1 MQSPDGTAP
10 ASSPNGDSWPANVSV
25 ASNRSQTLASHVERA
40 LSSHGVIQPTPFP
53 TLVDENAPV
62 RLDTRWP
69 LEMVPEGSSGDDI
82 TGTLLP
88 AQLLLAWALVVRT
101 HAAADSVVVFG
112 ANVQGTFQ
120 PLVVEVDTQ
129 MPIASHLDAIRSQL
143 DDFATANVAV
153 SRNAHSPFRFPSAL
167 LYSQDI
173 SLAEQQSQLAE
184 DGGVPL
190 AILCSG
196 QQGRLT
202 ADLVADSSVV
212 DQHLLPCI
220 VAQFERAFKQLRSS
234 TSKDKLLCISLTDP
248 QDLDKARM
256 LAGRVPAP
264 ASICLHRLIIERAQ
278 SQPDAEASV
287 SWDTSLTY
295 AELDR
300 YSDVLAS
307 RLVSLG
313 LEVGQ
318 IVATCFDKSG
328 WVSVVYLAVLKAGGA
343 FAPLNSALSAEQL
356 APIVGKLN
364 PFIILASPR
373 HHDKCAGL
381 AAHLLDVQT
390 VDNDTA
396 NASDLSKVVVTANH
410 PACVVSTSGNSGTT
424 KQLIFDHEAVCSSVA
439 ANRDAHD
446 FSPATRTLQL
456 YPYDHHLS
464 IAEMLFT
471 LAEGGCICT
480 PSEDERLTDMA
491 AACRRMK
498 PTLTCLTPS
507 VADMLEP
514 DDLASIE
521 TIILSGE
528 SMTSSNVR
536 KWASRV
542 NLVNGYGPAEAFGFA
557 CSTAPIS
564 AVAAPDNFGWPRGC
578 AVWLMDPDDPTRL
591 APIGAAG
598 ELLLESPSIG
608 QAYRA
613 DDEASDAAFIRRPVC
628 LPPPPFS
635 QSPGSQQRCLL
646 TGDLVRFDLGDG
658 TLKFI
663 RRKGSQGQLLQSST
677 AVEELIRQSS
687 STVRQVTVAVP
698 GRGVCANRP
707 VALISIEGES
717 RTGKLGLLSSAK
729 QQPLSGTLAAIRD
742 HVSSQLP
749 PHLAPSV
756 WFAVTEIPMTP
767 WGKLDIPA
775 VLVWLEAMG
784 RDDFQKGLGDG
795 LVSASDVGNSLA
807 TSTPITEHGS
817 VLSAGMAQ
825 SFTQTSLPASITSAS
840 PEVGGDRFSLL
851 RLAPEK
857 LSELEALLDTLCP
870 DTSSV
875 EDCYPCSSTQEG
887 ILVSQVKAPGTYN
900 ILVVWDLVIPADAS
914 VSGAVTLKSLQG
926 AWTRV
931 VERHAALRTTFVES
945 LRDGGLFDQVVLST
959 PAVEVVEVP
968 WLEEAG
974 GADNLLQLT
983 AGSWKSGKPQHR
995 LGLCKAADGRLRCQ
1009 LLVSHSVIDGLS
1021 VPSLR
1026 RDLER
1031 ALNGTLGDGPRPDFQ
1046 SRYIRQLRRASKDEG
1061 REFWRSHL
1069 DGLSGCLLP
1078 KLTDWAPSPSVA
1090 RVSVMRRSLP
1100 RAQQLRRFCQEHG
1113 VTLFN
1118 VLQAAWALVLR
1129 AYTLSDDVCFAFMA
1143 TDRHLLGDEAEDA
1156 VGFFINLI
1164 LCRVALQGSTPIV
1177 DVLKRLQHDFV
1188 SGLPHQHVSLAE
1200 IAHEHNIP
1208 ANQLFNTAMTFH
1220 AVDKSEESR
1229 RSDGVQLRQVD
1240 LQDVAEV
1247 CLRLQPPPLNP
1258 LSPLIPQRLD
1268 TDGFLKQYDAVVK
1281 IHESDDHDITV
1292 QLCYRST
1299 ALSDAQAENVFGAF
1313 LAAVGSI
1320 PEASMVDEVEL
1331 LDERMRRQILQW
1343 NQLQPQEVDVCIH
1356 RLIEQTA
1363 EEDPAALAIDGHD
1376 GSFTYGDLDRMAS
1389 QLAAHLVGLNV
1400 GPEVPVVFRIDKSA
1414 WAVVAMLA
1422 ILKAG
1427 GMFVPIDPAWPIDR
1441 AQFLVDD
1448 VGAQILL
1455 TSESTTSLP
1464 LERLSHSLVL
1474 SSRLIDNLPVPAPA
1488 ISSPPQVHSRNAAY
1502 ILYTSGSTGKPKG
1515 VVVEHRAVS
1524 SSSRAHAQAMGI
1536 DRQSRVL
1543 QFSSYAFDACI
1554 CEILTTLVSGG
1565 CICIPS
1571 EHDRLSNLTGAI
1583 AKLRPTWTF
1592 MTPTTLRTLRPQ
1604 DCPSLKTV
1612 CIGGEALTQAVKD
1625 TWSPY
1630 VRVLNG
1636 YGPTETCVF
1645 AVTIDSTD
1653 PAVPPPV
1660 VGHPIGSR
1668 GWIVRPGNPQKLT
1681 PVGAVGELLI
1691 EGPIVAREYF
1701 KDPVR
1706 TNSVFLDQAPPSWT
1720 VKSPYRVYCTG
1731 DLVRNNADGSIT
1743 YVGRNDGQVKVRGQR
1758 TELGEIEQ
1766 HLVAIESD
1774 IASCIVLLP
1783 KTGPCAA
1790 RLVAAISFNMAYP
1803 PLDPVATDGI
1813 RLLDPNRISG
1823 VLTSLREKLA
1833 QRVPVYMVPQIWL
1846 PVVALPSTTACKID
1860 RHRVARW
1867 VEQLNPDVLNK
1878 AFSLSPVKSSFPTAT
1893 DLVQTVIA
1901 TAWGHTLD
1909 ITVDQ
1914 IPTDRSFFSLGG
1926 DSILAMMVINQCRA
1940 RGVKISASDILRGH
1954 TVADLASRASLAD
1967 ETLEQPVSRF
1977 DLTSAQS
1984 LALGVGL
1991 ELPSTPPRDSR
2002 TVRLRLG
2009 RSVTQEAL
2017 EDAIRNLVALHPAL
2031 RTTFVNEGTAW
2042 HQSAIFDPA
2051 KAFLLTVHDESAG
2064 TSRQAPSLLE
2074 KSRAQLDLAAGP
2086 LLTVDYFP
2094 DTSLLVLAAPHITL
2108 DLPSWS
2114 VVLGDLDGF
2123 LSGSN
2128 ASPAVP
2134 LAPFTSGRLPQSPLP
2149 VKDALGEQGQESN
2162 IGYWELEPEDTY
2174 LPREMKYELRVES
2187 ETSEML
2193 LQICQNTDLS
2203 PVDLVVA
2210 AAAQS
2215 FSDVFLDRSVPVIH
2229 LVDTTHEHA
2238 VIGYH
2243 DTVYPVQV
2251 SCSSPSTSN
2260 PDLVAQARISRV
2272 GVASKGLPYMAR
2284 SYRPQ
2289 VLATRIPEII
2299 VSYSDYR
2306 ESKFHGKALQQMDD
2320 GVPTAKLSASAS
2332 LVPSCISITASA
2344 QDDNPLSVV
2353 VAHSWDLGQQK
2364 KVRKWVRH
2372 LETALGDFIR
2382 STARANAPLSPTDF
2396 PFVRVADDNAWER
2409 LRDTIAATIGSC
2421 SAQTVEDLYPC
2432 SPVQEGILLSQAK
2445 SMSSYQVDVVWK
2457 IHAATPASAVSLA
2470 KIEKAWQAV
2479 IRQHAA
2485 LRTVFVDGA
2494 AANEAF
2500 LAVVLRRPPV
2510 LVQQRRLTGGQG
2522 VEALLASEP
2531 PLAVADH
2538 EPPHRLTIAA
2548 TSGQDEV
2555 LVHLRISHAV
2565 LDGVSLDA
2573 LQHDLARVY
2582 AAEDASS
2589 PAVDNGRQP
2598 SDTAFRDY
2606 VNFIRSQDTDV
2617 SLGFWKNRLATVMPC
2632 HFPRLQ
2638 VPDTDIVDEKRVLR
2652 TELDDISPLTRLC
2665 QEHGF
2670 TISNLVQIAWAL
2682 LLRSYTNNPHVC
2694 FGYMTSGRDAPVQG
2708 IESAV
2713 GVFINLLV
2721 SNVELD
2727 DNTTVRQAL
2736 EDARGALADGLEHQY
2751 CPLVKIQSALQ
2762 LGSEPL
2768 FNTVL
2773 SCYRENEVSSPLSAA
2788 DVAVDTVYL
2797 DDTSEFSLAAKATYT
2812 RSKIELTLTY
2822 WTGTLSPTAAD
2833 VVGTVWA
2840 QTLKSLPSLLDEKV
2854 SNVSLFDKQSSR
2866 LVQDWNS
2873 HVPDA
2878 VDACLHDIIS
2888 RVAVLQP
2895 EKEALCST
2903 EGSLT
2908 YGQLDDYSTRLGHHL
2923 VSLGV
2928 GPESVVALLFEKS
2941 IWAVVGMLGVLK
2953 AGGAFVALD
2962 PAHPPDRL
2970 ALIILDID
2978 SPILLVSETQAAQ
2991 PLVTE
2996 QLASAAVQPWTVT
3009 PTSIQAL
3016 PIRDGK
3022 PCSTVTPD
3030 NAAYLIFTSGSTGR
3044 PKGVVIEHRAVSTGT
3059 KEHGSQM
3066 AYTPASRVL
3075 QFASY
3080 AFDATIGEVFTTL
3093 VHHGCVC
3100 VASETERIEDLP
3112 GFMNRFRVTWAF
3124 LTPAVA
3130 RMMTADD
3137 VPTLKTLICGGEPIG
3152 NLTPRIWS
3160 GKVQFIQA
3168 YGPTETCVFASI
3180 SDRQHREVRPAIV
3193 GHMMG
3198 SAAWIVNPSN
3208 ADILM
3213 PVGAV
3218 GEMLIEGPILGRGYR
3233 NDVEKT
3239 DACFLQS
3246 PRWSDDHL
3254 QHERPRRFYK
3264 TGDLVRYNLDGSMDF
3279 IQRKDT
3285 QIKVRGQRVE
3295 AGEIESHITSA
3306 HENVQHVYVTFTK
3319 QGRLSSRLISVL
3331 SFRGIGSAPVSGSS
3345 PAEGYTLRLVHGEDR
3360 EKARKLLRA
3369 ITEHLSAKLPRHMVP
3384 TVWAVV
3390 EGSSV
3395 PLTTSGKIDRRQMTA
3410 WLERADEDTVQEI
3423 LALDEDEVVPDEAV
3437 SAVEAAVRSI
3447 WALVLNLEPEKI
3459 GLHRPFFSLGGD
3471 SISAMQVV
3479 SHCRVQGI
3487 DLTVQDMFRC
3497 KTIAAL
3503 VALVNDAA
3511 AAGSG
3516 TASGAQQLDLA
3527 ERPEDF
3533 ALSPIQ
3539 RMHFDMNPEGVN
3551 YFNQSFL
3558 VQIPSARQLASI
3570 AVQAALHQLV
3580 RRHSMLRARF
3590 RRAQGLWTQRITD
3603 DVPGS
3608 LTYQEHSHV
3617 APEEV
3622 DALLQ
3627 DAQESLDI
3635 QNGPILA
3642 VKLIQLPD
3650 RQLLFMVAHH
3660 LVVDLVSW
3668 RVLLEELEAILTGM
3682 FHSHRMAAVMPVPFQ
3697 AWIRLQATRV
3707 QLRSPAEVLPYEV
3720 PAPQLDYWGF
3730 GAEEANLFG
3739 STRDATFAL
3748 DEVTTRA
3755 LLGPCNEPLQTD
3767 PQDLF
3772 LAAAFQSFHDVFP
3785 DRPQPAIFTE
3795 GHGREA
3801 DAADHIDLSRTVAWF
3816 TSIVP
3821 VALVDGV
3828 QPDLIETLK
3837 RTKDARRAVP
3847 GMGVPYFSYRHL
3859 SDDGAERFGHHAQ
3872 MEILFN
3878 YFGQYQQLER
3888 EGALLQPVPEG
3899 QFAQR
3904 DIDPSAPRLAVFDIA
3919 VAVAEGRT
3927 TISLTIPQSLSAA
3940 LAHRVSVWTER
3951 FQQLLVSLIDKTS
3964 RMASDFSLSDMPLI
3978 KDISYA
3984 HLVEME
3990 SLCREH
3996 TGTWGPKTIEEILPC
4011 SPMQQGILLSQSRT
4025 PELYD
4030 VRIALE
4036 ITTSEGAF
4044 PKVHRLR
4051 DAWKQVVRRQP
4062 MLRTVFLPNLRGSG
4076 SFDQAVLRDPL
4087 PAVREIQLQG
4097 SLASSDKD
4105 LVERVR
4111 QEMAAAPA
4119 NSFEYGKL
4127 AHELVIYTAG
4137 ERVFVL
4143 IRLSHALVD
4152 GASLPL
4158 VTLELRQAYARRL
4171 AAGPGRAYRELVA
4184 FLQRQ
4189 PRDETLRYWREY
4201 LLNASPCRLPPLN
4214 DGVVSSPDSL
4224 QTREVVVPNAESLRR
4239 LCSQHGFTM
4248 ANLMHAAWA
4257 IVLRAY
4263 TGEDEVC
4270 FGYLV
4275 SGRDAPIEG
4284 VDELLGPLINMLIC
4298 RVAFHDPGRSVLQL
4312 LHGMRDDFVSGL
4324 SHQYVSLAEAQ
4335 HGLNLGSERLF
4346 SSVISFQRHDPVADG
4361 PGPGPTDGAG
4371 SLRMTSIDARDPT
4384 EYDLSLNIIDA
4395 EQELSIAFAH
4405 WTSKVS
4411 TAHAAHMMRALLA
4424 ALAGFAQD
4432 PHQPATRVDL
4442 VDAETR
4448 RELNTWNAAAIPAPR
4463 LACLH
4468 GLIEQRV
4475 QEMPDHPAVSAW
4487 DLDFTYAEL
4496 DGAANAF
4503 AHHLQSLG
4511 VITPETFIL
4520 TCFDKSAWVVVAQL
4534 AVLKSGGAFAAVDPS
4549 HPIDR
4554 IRSIAAKLG
4563 SPPVMLTSAKYK
4575 ERFLGLF
4582 PHVVL
4587 VDALHLE
4594 SLGPRPIAPQTRVTP
4609 ENAAYAI
4616 FTSGSTGE
4624 PKGILIEHQAI
4635 ATATTVHADRFR
4647 LGPDSRVLQFAA
4659 YTFDVAVG
4667 EIFHTLVNGGCIC
4680 VPSERQ
4686 RLEDLPGAIN
4696 EFGANWMF
4704 LTPTLADMLEP
4715 AAVPGLQVLVLGGE
4729 AATAD
4734 NVRRWSEKLQLIISY
4749 GPAECT
4755 IWSNANASVT
4765 PTTDPANFGL
4775 AFGAGVWVADM
4786 DNPDVLLPVGAV
4798 GELLIEGP
4806 LVGRGYI
4813 SDAENTA
4820 ASFIKP
4826 PGWLQAGSGG
4836 QRIYRSGD
4844 IVRYNPDGTL
4854 SFVRRRDNQVK
4865 VRGQRIE
4872 LNEVEIHVSQ
4882 ADADLLHA
4890 VVLLPKSGACQGR
4903 LTAVLS
4909 HRHED
4914 EDGQDAEATAQRPL
4928 AAISNNEAAM
4938 ARNAAIRAYLTSR
4951 LPGYMVPKIWI
4962 AVEHIPV
4969 TTNGKIDRRQMLSWV
4984 QSLTDNDLAGIVGQA
4999 SGASTTSPT
5008 STLTPMEKQLVGV
5021 WSQVLAVPVPSL
5033 PLGQSFT
5040 SLGGDSI
5047 SAMQV
5052 VSRARESGVVVT
5064 VHDVLRCH
5072 SLSGLALR
5080 ARFKT
5085 LAPQN
5090 KGRDSLAV
5098 VGEEPFPL
5106 LPIQRM
5112 FFEKM
5117 PSGQSHYNQTFTV
5130 RLSKRFAAQDID
5142 EAIAAVVRQHPM
5154 LRARFR
5160 FLQDDDS
5167 NCSWT
5172 QQISRDVRGSFRFQS
5187 RSFSCLADALAMIN
5201 ESQASLD
5208 TRQGPLV
5215 TATLLDL
5222 PDGQVLFLAAHHLV
5236 IDLVSWRIILAD
5248 LELLLSAGPASYASA
5263 LAPEAVSVPAWSE
5276 ALVQQSAEYRVDSVL
5291 PFAVPPADFT
5301 YWDMEGRQNVMADA
5315 ATIQVRLDASSTK
5328 ALLGP
5333 ANVSFGTDPVDLMV
5347 AALAFSFCQVFSD
5360 RSVPT
5365 VYTESHGRN
5374 AWDDSIDLS
5383 RTVGW
5388 FTTIY
5393 PLVVPHHDAAAA
5405 PDLVQM
5411 VRQVKDMRRSIP
5423 GKGLPYF
5430 ASRYLTEEGHLAFQ
5444 EHAAMEILFNYL
5456 GQYQQLQ
5463 QSDKIIQ
5470 ELADASVDTE
5480 DAPSTTPRLALLDV
5494 VAVVESSELV
5504 LSLGYNGNMQHRDRF
5519 QAWLDGF
5526 LGALQSLSAELPAMP
5541 ATFTPGDFPLLGLDE
5556 DGLLSF
5562 ADAVEAKVGVWG
5574 PAVVESAYPCSPL
5587 QQGILVSQSKDPS
5600 AYVVQGV
5607 WKICPA
5613 EGHPFRVEQLEEA
5626 WHRLVRYHPMLRT
5639 IFCES
5644 SRADGILAQV
5654 VLRDDVAAA
5663 APTIQKV
5670 LDYGGSDPVQF
5681 LRSSPPPLP
5690 LDKAPVVL
5698 SIYTMTPGGDAY
5710 VSLQVSHALI
5720 DGTSLG
5726 VLMGDLQKAYHGEL
5740 HGSGPAYG
5748 DYISHVYRKPLAQS
5762 LAYWSDVLVDTRPCL
5777 FPDLSAVPCVRELNK
5792 ITRVVPNV
5800 DGMRLLCRTHGVSI
5814 SNLFQLAW
5822 ALVLRAFTGSDDIC
5836 FGYLTSG
5843 RDVPVDRI
5851 EEVVGPLISMLICH
5865 TNFGAGDDAQSALS
5879 LLHDIRRGYVDS
5891 LPHQHCSLADIQH
5904 ALGVGN
5910 TGLFNTVISLQKT
5923 TAEEETREQLW
5934 FETLEGH
5941 DPSEV

>member
-1 MQSPDGTAP
+1 M
-10 ASSPNGDSWPANVSV
+10 
-25 ASNRSQTLASHVERA
+25 
-40 LSSHGVIQPTPFP
+40 
-53 TLVDENAPV
+53 
-62 RLDTRWP
+62 
-69 LEMVPEGSSGDDI
+69 
-82 TGTLLP
+82 
-88 AQLLLAWALVVRT
+88 
-101 HAAADSVVVFG
+101 
-112 ANVQGTFQ
+112 
-120 PLVVEVDTQ
+120 
-129 MPIASHLDAIRSQL
+129 
-143 DDFATANVAV
+143 
-153 SRNAHSPFRFPSAL
+153 HSPL
-167 LYSQDI
+167 L
-173 SLAEQQSQLAE
+173 
-184 DGGVPL
+184 
-190 AILCSG
+190 
-196 QQGRLT
+196 
-202 ADLVADSSVV
+202 
-212 DQHLLPCI
+212 
-220 VAQFERAFKQLRSS
+220 
-234 TSKDKLLCISLTDP
+234 
-248 QDLDKARM
+248 
-256 LAGRVPAP
+256 
-264 ASICLHRLIIERAQ
+264 
-278 SQPDAEASV
+278 
-287 SWDTSLTY
+287 
-295 AELDR
+295 
-300 YSDVLAS
+300 
-307 RLVSLG
+307 
-313 LEVGQ
+313 
-318 IVATCFDKSG
+318 
-328 WVSVVYLAVLKAGGA
+328 
-343 FAPLNSALSAEQL
+343 
-356 APIVGKLN
+356 
-364 PFIILASPR
+364 
-373 HHDKCAGL
+373 
-381 AAHLLDVQT
+381 
-390 VDNDTA
+390 
-396 NASDLSKVVVTANH
+396 
-410 PACVVSTSGNSGTT
+410 
-424 KQLIFDHEAVCSSVA
+424 
-439 ANRDAHD
+439 
-446 FSPATRTLQL
+446 
-456 YPYDHHLS
+456 
-464 IAEMLFT
+464 
-471 LAEGGCICT
+471 
-480 PSEDERLTDMA
+480 
-491 AACRRMK
+491 
-498 PTLTCLTPS
+498 
-507 VADMLEP
+507 
-514 DDLASIE
+514 
-521 TIILSGE
+521 
-528 SMTSSNVR
+528 
-536 KWASRV
+536 
-542 NLVNGYGPAEAFGFA
+542 
-557 CSTAPIS
+557 
-564 AVAAPDNFGWPRGC
+564 
-578 AVWLMDPDDPTRL
+578 
-591 APIGAAG
+591 
-598 ELLLESPSIG
+598 
-608 QAYRA
+608 
-613 DDEASDAAFIRRPVC
+613 
-628 LPPPPFS
+628 
-635 QSPGSQQRCLL
+635 
-646 TGDLVRFDLGDG
+646 
-658 TLKFI
+658 
-663 RRKGSQGQLLQSST
+663 
-677 AVEELIRQSS
+677 
-687 STVRQVTVAVP
+687 
-698 GRGVCANRP
+698 
-707 VALISIEGES
+707 
-717 RTGKLGLLSSAK
+717 
-729 QQPLSGTLAAIRD
+729 
-742 HVSSQLP
+742 
-749 PHLAPSV
+749 
-756 WFAVTEIPMTP
+756 
-767 WGKLDIPA
+767 
-775 VLVWLEAMG
+775 
-784 RDDFQKGLGDG
+784 
-795 LVSASDVGNSLA
+795 
-807 TSTPITEHGS
+807 
-817 VLSAGMAQ
+817 
-825 SFTQTSLPASITSAS
+825 
-840 PEVGGDRFSLL
+840 
-851 RLAPEK
+851 
-857 LSELEALLDTLCP
+857 
-870 DTSSV
+870 
-875 EDCYPCSSTQEG
+875 
-887 ILVSQVKAPGTYN
+887 
-900 ILVVWDLVIPADAS
+900 
-914 VSGAVTLKSLQG
+914 
-926 AWTRV
+926 
-931 VERHAALRTTFVES
+931 
-945 LRDGGLFDQVVLST
+945 
-959 PAVEVVEVP
+959 
-968 WLEEAG
+968 
-974 GADNLLQLT
+974 
-983 AGSWKSGKPQHR
+983 
-995 LGLCKAADGRLRCQ
+995 
-1009 LLVSHSVIDGLS
+1009 
-1021 VPSLR
+1021 
-1026 RDLER
+1026 
-1031 ALNGTLGDGPRPDFQ
+1031 
-1046 SRYIRQLRRASKDEG
+1046 
-1061 REFWRSHL
+1061 
-1069 DGLSGCLLP
+1069 
-1078 KLTDWAPSPSVA
+1078 
-1090 RVSVMRRSLP
+1090 
-1100 RAQQLRRFCQEHG
+1100 
-1113 VTLFN
+1113 
-1118 VLQAAWALVLR
+1118 
-1129 AYTLSDDVCFAFMA
+1129 
-1143 TDRHLLGDEAEDA
+1143 
-1156 VGFFINLI
+1156 
-1164 LCRVALQGSTPIV
+1164 
-1177 DVLKRLQHDFV
+1177 
-1188 SGLPHQHVSLAE
+1188 
-1200 IAHEHNIP
+1200 
-1208 ANQLFNTAMTFH
+1208 
-1220 AVDKSEESR
+1220 
-1229 RSDGVQLRQVD
+1229 
-1240 LQDVAEV
+1240 
-1247 CLRLQPPPLNP
+1247 
-1258 LSPLIPQRLD
+1258 PQRLD
-1268 TDGFLKQYDAVVK
+1268 TDELLKQYDAVVK
-1281 IHESDDHDITV
+1281 IHESDDHDIAV

-1320 PEASMVDEVEL
+1320 PQASMVDEVEL
-1331 LDERMRRQILQW
+1331 LDERMARQILQW
-1343 NQLQPQEVDVCIH
+1343 NKTQPQEVDVCIH

-1363 EEDPAALAIDGHD
+1363 KEDPAALAIEGHD
-1376 GSFTYGDLDRMAS
+1376 GSFTYGNIDRMAS

-1414 WAVVAMLA
+1414 WAVVAILA

-1441 AQFLVDD
+1441 AQFVVDD
-1448 VGAQILL
+1448 VGAEILL
-1455 TSESTTSLP
+1455 TSESTASLP
-1464 LERLSHSLVL
+1464 LERLGHSLVL
-1474 SSRLIDNLPVPAPA
+1474 SSRLIDDLPVPSPA
-1488 ISSPPQVHSRNAAY
+1488 TSSLSLVHSRNAAY

-1543 QFSSYAFDACI
+1543 QFSSYTFDACI
-1554 CEILTTLVSGG
+1554 CEILTTLVHGG

-1571 EHDRLSNLTGAI
+1571 EHDRLSNLTGVI

-1612 CIGGEALTQAVKD
+1612 SIGGEALTQAVKD

-1653 PAVPPPV
+1653 PVVPPAV
-1660 VGHPIGSR
+1660 IGHPIGSR
-1668 GWIVRPGNPQKLT
+1668 GWIVRPGNPQNLT

-1706 TNSVFLDQAPPSWT
+1706 TNSVFLDQVPPSWT

-1731 DLVRNNADGSIT
+1731 DLVRSNADGSIT

-1766 HLVAIESD
+1766 HLIAIESD
-1774 IASCIVLLP
+1774 IASCVVLLP

-1790 RLVAAISFNMAYP
+1790 RLVAAISFNTTYP
-1803 PLDPVATDGI
+1803 SLNPVATDGI
-1813 RLLDPNRISG
+1813 RLLDPNRISE
-1823 VLTSLREKLA
+1823 VLASLRERLA
-1833 QRVPVYMVPQIWL
+1833 QRLPVYMVPHIWL

-1867 VEQLNPDVLNK
+1867 VEQLSPDVLGK
-1878 AFSLSPVKSSFPTAT
+1878 ALSLSPAQSYFPTAT
-1893 DLVQTVIA
+1893 GLIQTIIA
-1901 TAWGHTLD
+1901 GAWGRTLD
-1909 ITVDQ
+1909 LTVDQ
-1914 IPTDRSFFSLGG
+1914 VPTDRSFFSLGG

-1940 RGVKISASDILRGH
+1940 RNVKISASDILRGH
-1954 TVADLASRASLAD
+1954 TVADLAARASQPD
-1967 ETLEQPVSRF
+1967 EVLQQPVSRY
-1977 DLTSAQS
+1977 DLTPSQS

-1991 ELPSTPPRDSR
+1991 ELPSTPARESR
-2002 TVRLRLG
+2002 TVRFHLV
-2009 RSVTQEAL
+2009 RSVAQETL
-2017 EDAIRNLVALHPAL
+2017 EDAVRNLVGLHPAL
-2031 RTTFVNEGTAW
+2031 RTKLVNEGTAW
-2042 HQSAIFDPA
+2042 HQSPTIDPA
-2051 KAFLLTVHDESAG
+2051 KTFLLTVHGESAG
-2064 TSRQAPSLLE
+2064 TSRQVPSLLE

-2086 LLTVDYFP
+2086 FLTVDYFP
-2094 DTSLLVLAAPHITL
+2094 DTNMLVLAAAHITL

-2114 VVLGDLDGF
+2114 VMLRDLDGF
-2123 LSGSN
+2123 LSG
-2128 ASPAVP
+2128 SPAVP
-2134 LAPFTSGRLPQSPLP
+2134 LAPFTSGRVTQSPLP
-2149 VKDALGEQGQESN
+2149 VEDAIGEQAQESN

-2174 LPREMKYELRVES
+2174 LPRKMKYELRVEA

-2193 LQICQNTDLS
+2193 LQICRNTDLN

-2210 AAAQS
+2210 ATAQS
-2215 FSDVFLDRSVPVIH
+2215 FSDVFLDRRVPAIH
-2229 LVDTTHEHA
+2229 LVDTTYEHTE
-2238 VIGYH
+2238 IGYH
-2243 DTVYPVQV
+2243 DAVYPVQV
-2251 SCSSPSTSN
+2251 TCSSPSTGD

-2272 GVASKGLPYMAR
+2272 GVASKGLPYMTR
-2284 SYRPQ
+2284 SYCPE

-2299 VSYSDYR
+2299 VNYSDYR
-2306 ESKFHGKALQQMDD
+2306 ESKFQGKTMQQMDD
-2320 GVPTAKLSASAS
+2320 VVPTAKPSASAS
-2332 LVPSCISITASA
+2332 LVPSCISITAST
-2344 QDDNPLSVV
+2344 QEDDSLSVV

-2382 STARANAPLSPTDF
+2382 STARANAPISPTDF
-2396 PFVRVADDNAWER
+2396 PFVRVADENAWER
-2409 LRDTIAATIGSC
+2409 LRETIAATIGSC

-2457 IHAATPASAVSLA
+2457 IHAASSSSPVSSD

-2479 IRQHAA
+2479 IQQHAA
-2485 LRTVFVDGA
+2485 LRTVFVDGG

-2500 LAVVLRRPPV
+2500 LALVLRSP
-2510 LVQQRRLTGGQG
+2510 LAFVQQRRLMSGQG

-2538 EPPHRLTIAA
+2538 EPPHRLTVAA
-2548 TSGQDEV
+2548 TSEQDEV

-2565 LDGVSLDA
+2565 LDGISLDA
-2573 LQHDLARVY
+2573 LQQDLARAY

-2589 PAVDNGRQP
+2589 PAVDHRQQV
-2598 SDTAFRDY
+2598 SDTTFRDY
-2606 VNFIRSQDTDV
+2606 VTFIRSQDTDV
-2617 SLGFWKNRLATVMPC
+2617 SLDFWKSRLATVTPC
-2632 HFPRLQ
+2632 HFPCLQ

-2652 TELDDISPLTRLC
+2652 VEIDDISPLTQLC

-2682 LLRSYTNNPHVC
+2682 LLRSYTNSPQVC

-2708 IESAV
+2708 IESAM

-2727 DNTTVRQAL
+2727 DDTTVRQAL

-2773 SCYRENEVSSPLSAA
+2773 SCYRENEVSSPSSAA
-2788 DVAVDTVYL
+2788 DVVVDTVYL

-2833 VVGTVWA
+2833 VVGSVWA
-2840 QTLKSLPSLLDEKV
+2840 QTLKSLPSLLDKKV

-2866 LVQDWNS
+2866 LVQDWNN

-2878 VDACLHDIIS
+2878 VDACLHDIIA
-2888 RVAVLQP
+2888 RVAVLEP

-2903 EGSLT
+2903 DGSLT
-2908 YGQLDDYSTRLGHHL
+2908 YGQLDDYSTRLGHYL
-2923 VSLGV
+2923 VSRGV

-2941 IWAVVGMLGVLK
+2941 IWAVVSMLGVLK

-2978 SPILLVSETQAAQ
+2978 SPILLVSDSQAAQ

-2996 QLASAAVQPWTVT
+2996 HLSSAAVQPWTVT
-3009 PTSIQAL
+3009 PASIQAL

-3100 VASETERIEDLP
+3100 IASETERIEDLP

-3130 RMMTADD
+3130 RMMTPDD

-3160 GKVQFIQA
+3160 SKVQFIQA

-3180 SDRQHREVRPAIV
+3180 SDRQHREVRPAII

-3239 DACFLQS
+3239 DASFLQS
-3246 PRWSDDHL
+3246 PRWSDDYLH
-3254 QHERPRRFYK
+3254 QGRPRRFYK
-3264 TGDLVRYNLDGSMDF
+3264 TGDLVRYNVDGSMEF
-3279 IQRKDT
+3279 IRRKDT
-3285 QIKVRGQRVE
+3285 QMKIRGQRVE

-3345 PAEGYTLRLVHGEDR
+3345 PAEGYTLRLVRNEDR

-3410 WLERADEDTVQEI
+3410 WLEGADEDTVQEI
-3423 LALDEDEVVPDEAV
+3423 LALDEDEVIPDQAV
-3437 SAVEAAVRSI
+3437 STVEAAVRSI

-3479 SHCRVQGI
+3479 SHCRAQSI
-3487 DLTVQDMFRC
+3487 DLTVQDIFRC
-3497 KTIAAL
+3497 KTITAL
-3503 VALVNDAA
+3503 AELVNA
-3511 AAGSG
+3511 AAGSS
-3516 TASGAQQLDLA
+3516 TASKAQQLDLT

-3539 RMHFDMNPEGVN
+3539 SMHFDMNPEGVN

-3558 VQIPSARQLASI
+3558 VQITSARQLPSM

-3590 RRAQGLWTQRITD
+3590 RRVAGHWTQRITD

-3622 DALLQ
+3622 DALTQ

-3668 RVLLEELEAILTGM
+3668 RVLLEELEAILTST
-3682 FHSHRMAAVMPVPFQ
+3682 FHSHRMAAVTPVPFQ
-3697 AWIRLQATRV
+3697 AWIRLQSARV
-3707 QLRSPAEVLPYEV
+3707 QQQSPAEVLPYEI

-3730 GAEEANLFG
+3730 GAERANLFG
-3739 STRDATFAL
+3739 STRDLTFGL
-3748 DEVTTRA
+3748 DEATTRA
-3755 LLGPCNEPLQTD
+3755 LLGPCNEALQTD

-3772 LAAAFQSFHDVFP
+3772 LAAAFQSFHEVFP

-3821 VALVDGV
+3821 VVLVDGV

-3847 GMGVPYFSYRHL
+3847 SMGVPYFYSRYL
-3859 SDDGAERFGHHAQ
+3859 SDDGAEKFGHHAQ

-3919 VAVAEGRT
+3919 VAVAEGQA
-3927 TISLTIPQSLSAA
+3927 TISLTTPQSLSAA
-3940 LAHRVSVWTER
+3940 LAHRVSAWRER
-3951 FQQLLVSLIDKTS
+3951 FQQLLVTLVNKTG

-3996 TGTWGPKTIEEILPC
+3996 AGTWGPKTIEEILPC

-4036 ITTSEGAF
+4036 ITTSAGDF

-4087 PAVREIQLQG
+4087 LVIREVQLEDFP
-4097 SLASSDKD
+4097 ASSDED
-4105 LVERVR
+4105 LIERIR
-4111 QEMAAAPA
+4111 HEMAAVPA

-4137 ERVFVL
+4137 ERIFVL

-4158 VTLELRQAYARRL
+4158 VTLELRKAYPRRL

-4189 PRDETLRYWREY
+4189 PRDETLQYWREY
-4201 LLNASPCRLPPLN
+4201 LLNISPCRLPPLT
-4214 DGVVSSPDSL
+4214 DRVVSSPDSL
-4224 QTREVVVPNAESLRR
+4224 QTQEVVVPNAESLRR
-4239 LCSQHGFTM
+4239 LCSEHGFTM

-4257 IVLRAY
+4257 LVLRAY

-4275 SGRDAPIEG
+4275 SGRDAPIDG
-4284 VDELLGPLINMLIC
+4284 VDELIGPLINMLIC
-4298 RVAFHDPGRSVLQL
+4298 RVAFDDPGRSVLQL

-4324 SHQYVSLAEAQ
+4324 SHQYVSLAEVQ
-4335 HGLNLGSERLF
+4335 HGLNLGSENLF
-4346 SSVISFQRHDPVADG
+4346 SSVMSFQRHDPVADS
-4361 PGPGPTDGAG
+4361 PGPTDGYGPTDGAG
-4371 SLRMTSIDARDPT
+4371 SIRMTSIDARDPT
-4384 EYDLSLNIIDA
+4384 EYDLSLNIVDT
-4395 EQELSIAFAH
+4395 EQELSVAFAH

-4432 PHQPATRVDL
+4432 PSQPATRVSL
-4442 VDAETR
+4442 VDPQAR
-4448 RELNTWNAAAIPAPR
+4448 RELNAWNAAGISAPR
-4463 LACLH
+4463 RACLH

-4503 AHHLQSLG
+4503 AHHIQSLG
-4511 VITPETFIL
+4511 VIKPETFVL
-4520 TCFDKSAWVVVAQL
+4520 TCFDKSAWAVVAQL
-4534 AVLKSGGAFAAVDPS
+4534 AVLKSGGAFAAVDPN

-4554 IRSIAAKLG
+4554 IKSIASKLG
-4563 SPPVMLTSAKYK
+4563 SPPVMLTSTNY
-4575 ERFLGLF
+4575 EDRFLGLF

-4594 SLGPRPIAPQTRVTP
+4594 PLGPRPVAPQTRVTP

-4624 PKGILIEHQAI
+4624 PKGILIDHQAI
-4635 ATATTVHADRFR
+4635 ATATTAHADRFR
-4647 LGPDSRVLQFAA
+4647 LGRDSRVLQFAA

-4680 VPSERQ
+4680 VPSEQQ

-4696 EFGANWMF
+4696 DFGANWMF

-4715 AAVPGLQVLVLGGE
+4715 TAVPGLQVLVLGGE

-4765 PTTDPANFGL
+4765 PTTDPANFGP
-4775 AFGAGVWVADM
+4775 AFGAGIWVADM

-4813 SDAENTA
+4813 SDAKNTA

-4826 PGWLQAGSGG
+4826 PGWLQADSGG
-4836 QRIYRSGD
+4836 QRVYRSGD

-4890 VVLLPKSGACQGR
+4890 VVLLPKAGACQGR

-4909 HRHED
+4909 HRP
-4914 EDGQDAEATAQRPL
+4914 EDGHDPEVTAQSPL
-4928 AAISNNEAAM
+4928 AAITNSEAAM
-4938 ARNAAIRAYLTSR
+4938 AQNADIRAYLTSR

-4969 TTNGKIDRRQMLSWV
+4969 TTNGKIDRRQVLSWV
-4984 QSLTDNDLAGIVGQA
+4984 QSLTENDLASIVGQA
-4999 SGASTTSPT
+4999 SGASASKPSPT

-5021 WSQVLAVPVPSL
+5021 WSQVLAIPVPSL
-5033 PLGQSFT
+5033 PLDQSFT

-5072 SLSGLALR
+5072 SLSGLALG

-5085 LAPQN
+5085 LAPQD
-5090 KGRDSLAV
+5090 KGRDSLAM

-5112 FFEKM
+5112 FFENM
-5117 PSGQSHYNQTFTV
+5117 PSGPSHYNQTFTV
-5130 RLSKRFAAQDID
+5130 RLSKRFEAQDID
-5142 EAIAAVVRQHPM
+5142 EAIAAVVQQHPM

-5160 FLQDDDS
+5160 LQPDGDS
-5167 NCSWT
+5167 NCPWT

-5187 RSFSCLADALAMIN
+5187 HSFSCLVDALAVMN

-5208 TRQGPLV
+5208 IRQGPLV

-5248 LELLLSAGPASYASA
+5248 LELLLSLGPASYASA

-5276 ALVQQSAEYRVDSVL
+5276 ALVQQSAEYGVDSVL
-5291 PFAVPPADFT
+5291 PFAVPPADFA
-5301 YWDMEGRQNVMADA
+5301 YWGIHGRENVIADTV
-5315 ATIQVRLDASSTK
+5315 TIQARLDPSSTK

-5333 ANVSFGTDPVDLMV
+5333 ANASFGTDPVDLMV
-5347 AALAFSFCQVFSD
+5347 AALAFSFRQVFSD
-5360 RSVPT
+5360 RSVPSI
-5365 VYTESHGRN
+5365 YTESHGRN

-5388 FTTIY
+5388 FTTMS
-5393 PLVVPHHDAAAA
+5393 PLVVPHSDAVAA
-5405 PDLVQM
+5405 PDLLQV

-5430 ASRYLTEEGHLAFQ
+5430 ASRYLTEEGHVAFQ

-5470 ELADASVDTE
+5470 ELT
-5480 DAPSTTPRLALLDV
+5480 DAPFDTGDAPLPTPRLALLDV

-5504 LSLGYNGNMQHRDRF
+5504 LSFGYNGKMRYRDRF
-5519 QAWLDGF
+5519 RTWLDEF
-5526 LGALQSLSAELPAMP
+5526 LSALQRLSVELPSMP

-5556 DGLLSF
+5556 ERLLSF

-5613 EGHPFRVEQLEEA
+5613 EDHPFRVEQLEEA
-5626 WHRLVRYHPMLRT
+5626 WHRLVRYHPILRT

-5654 VLRDDVAAA
+5654 VLRDDAAAA
-5663 APTIQKV
+5663 APMIQK
-5670 LDYGGSDPVQF
+5670 LLGHEGSDAIQF

-5690 LDKAPVVL
+5690 LDRAPVML
-5698 SIYTMTPGGDAY
+5698 NIYPAAPGADAY
-5710 VSLQVSHALI
+5710 ISLQVSHALI

-5740 HGSGPAYG
+5740 HGSGPVYS

-5762 LAYWSDVLVDTRPCL
+5762 LAYWSEVLVDTRPCL
-5777 FPDLSAVPCVRELNK
+5777 FPDLSTTPGVRDLNK

-5851 EEVVGPLISMLICH
+5851 EEVVGPLVSMLICH
-5865 TNFGAGDDAQSALS
+5865 TNFGAGDDAQPALS
-5879 LLHDIRRGYVDS
+5879 LLQDIRRGYVDS

-5910 TGLFNTVISLQKT
+5910 TGLFNTVMSLQKV
-5923 TAEEETREQLW
+5923 ADEEKTPEQLR
-5934 FETLEGH
+5934 FETVEGH